1 MFRRAKEALNRALR
15 RFLDSIR
22 RSLRGVSVR
31 SVPCAITSV
40 LRDLDFAPRPRIL
53 SAQPGLPAPAILSEK
68 FRCRLAS
75 LDPAIEAKLAASGDP
90 PVPKTEISGLDVFI
104 DQAEVRSERTS
115 LERVAVRS
123 AETAISRAQR
133 VMSLPAVRLG
143 TGVRE
148 LRGASFSSA
157 ARIRDGERLVA
168 AQPLTRNALDF
179 FRLPADERVG
189 FWHELVG
196 QVGKRPKELELIG
209 VFPGVPV
216 RGIKRI
222 GLRSGGTKLRL
233 WLADKKKRGGSDPPM
248 MTLILARE
256 RASGKLLRVF
266 DKRSA
271 GSQGKPGA

>member
-1 MFRRAKEALNRALR
+1 MFRRAKEALSRALR

-31 SVPCAITSV
+31 SLPCAVTSV
-40 LRDLDFAPRPRIL
+40 LRDIDLASRPRIL
-53 SAQPGLPAPAILSEK
+53 STQPGLPDPTILSET

-75 LDPAIEAKLAASGDP
+75 LNPAIEAKLAASGDP
-90 PVPKTEISGLDVFI
+90 PVPKTKVSGLDVSV
-104 DQAEVRSERTS
+104 DHTEVRSERTS
-115 LERVAVRS
+115 LGRVVVRS
-123 AETAISRAQR
+123 AEAAISRKQR
-133 VMSLPAVRLG
+133 VMSLPAVRLE
-143 TGVRE
+143 TGVHEVRE
-148 LRGASFSSA
+148 VSFGSA
-157 ARIRDGERLVA
+157 ARIRDGERLVV

-189 FWHELVG
+189 YWHELVG

-222 GLRSGGTKLRL
+222 GLQPGSTKLRL
-233 WLADKKKRGGSDPPM
+233 WLADKGKRGRSDPPM

-271 GSQGKPGA
+271 GSHGKSGA